1 MLGEAY
7 VVIEEMKG
15 ETKDYLELAV
25 LTVFGN
31 TAAYAIILYLLRAI

>member
-1 MLGEAY
+1 
-7 VVIEEMKG
+7 VIEEMKS
-15 ETKDYLELAV
+15 ETKGYLEMAV